1 MSRRSTRS
9 RKPAKEKKADETV
22 VDDIRAIIETYES
35 VQDGIQAALQDYPR
49 SQYELEWKI
58 IDVEYETMSE
68 ESEEQEED
76 DGSDSDYDDEE
87 QREYEEYDSDEEE
100 ELEYDTDEE
109 DDNEALEKDPLV
121 VELIRVNGN
130 RDLLNKFQGEIRIAQ
145 KNLYD
150 MAPNEEAKRWMA
162 KLISSG
168 ITTKNLKK
176 YAAWGVVGNKLAAT
190 LFGDKVGKVEV
201 GRAKQ
206 MEGGSDINIGRY
218 SYRTFNTANTRIH
231 RVHTQRGSKWAHIM
245 CAFQKNDGKWLLF
258 DSNGDYTAFREEIQK
273 FYEDKG
279 GITVADFRPHR
290 TEGDSTLK
298 DNIFLYYNGRCAS
311 WTLWTC
317 MMLTTLES
325 GDVEKEKAMIT
336 YIEKIGSYGYGMT
349 EIVRELR
356 KNQARTL
363 STLIMCFWLRF
374 QNIKDQLKL
383 TPMQRQLM
391 PVIKDT
397 DGEEIDTKACREE
410 MLELKKVFNEKV
422 KELHGLESPG
432 YTIDTS
438 EKVTEEYEKTRRAFK
453 TQFEWQVY
461 FGLRKL
467 KTSESKMQSIKD
479 FKEST
484 RKRLNNM
491 ERIFIT
497 KEVQDKRWGGT
508 KEQKYEVRNRVTNI
522 KLQRQK
528 HTQVNIRMG
537 RYSKMYPFV
546 HESKNVKY
554 IFRVNVVHALLP
566 ENPTWAH
573 AFKFIR
579 DTIEKDWN
587 NKWIHVQDQVD
598 LKAMFKKQNLAYM
611 GNMFVWNESSLGAAK
626 PSYTDDKGDTLD
638 YDDYAE
644 SADEDF
650 PLFMERHDLSSY
662 PIFLDEPFP
671 LDWNSYPPKAVKG
684 KFPTNKKLYLHFD
697 RLKYTTTNNDGEM
710 EADVYGND
718 QWYFQEKNMRYNFRL
733 HSVNRSTTYMIPGV
747 TLKFNGAEIA
757 TVGDWKDLS
766 MRLKDAE
773 FGYFLNKIQRIR
785 WGEKK
790 LTKEVFNSD
799 NVFKRVM
806 VLRQAP
812 YQKYTN
818 VEENKGMPVLY
829 KFTLKLI
836 FNPRWNDR
844 PNKNDF
850 SDYVGVKAEVE
861 NVTSSIPDSFR
872 WKSGSP
878 GIVTAV
884 QQLEDKLQIEDRT
897 GSYRVRV
904 DRIAQRA
911 GNYNREEI
919 YGEKQKA
926 ILPLLKKFQ
935 ERFRIPYPKLDTIYL
950 YGEIRELQQWD
961 SVWKKVGGT
970 FNGNYYVFDD
980 KFKEWNKGFG
990 IPEEDRSSSSSRK
1003 RKEPPLFKLF
1013 TKLKF

>member
-1 MSRRSTRS
+1 MSRRSTRTK
-9 RKPAKEKKADETV
+9 KPAKEKKADEFI
-22 VDDIRAIIETYES
+22 VDDIRQIIETYKS
-35 VQDGIQAALQDYPR
+35 VQDGIRAALQNYPR
-49 SQYELEWKI
+49 SDYPLEWKI
-58 IDVEYETMSE
+58 IDVEYETMSG
-68 ESEEQEED
+68 ESEEEEEED
-76 DGSDSDYDDEE
+76 SDEDYDDEK

-100 ELEYDTDEE
+100 EFEYDTDEE
-109 DDNEALEKDPLV
+109 DDNNEVLEKDPLV
-121 VELIRVNGN
+121 AELIRVNGN
-130 RDLLNKFQGEIRIAQ
+130 RELLNRFQGEIRIAQ
-145 KNLYD
+145 KNLYES
-150 MAPNEEAKRWMA
+150 APNEEAKRWMA

-190 LFGDKVGKVEV
+190 LFGNKVGKVEV

-206 MEGGSDINIGRY
+206 MEGGRDINIDGY
-218 SYRTFNTANTRIH
+218 SYRTFNTENTRIH
-231 RVHTQRGSKWAHIM
+231 RVHTQSGNKWAHIM

-258 DSNGDYTAFREEIQK
+258 DSNGDYTAFRKEIQK

-325 GDVEKEKAMIT
+325 GDVEKEKAMLT

-349 EIVRELR
+349 ESVREFR
-356 KNQARTL
+356 KNKARTL

-397 DGEEIDTKACREE
+397 DGKEINTDKCRAE
-410 MLELKKVFNEKV
+410 MLELKRVFNEKV
-422 KELHGLESPG
+422 KELHGLELPG

-438 EKVTEEYEKTRRAFK
+438 EEVTEEYEKTRRAFK

-467 KTSESKMQSIKD
+467 KTSEAKMQSIKD

-484 RKRLNNM
+484 RKRLNNLD
-491 ERIFIT
+491 RIFIT
-497 KEVQDKRWGGT
+497 KQVQDRRWGDM
-508 KEQKYEVRNRVTNI
+508 KEQRYEVRNRVTNI

-537 RYSKMYPFV
+537 RYSRMYPFV
-546 HESKNVKY
+546 HASKNVRY
-554 IFRVNVVHALLP
+554 TFRVNVVHALLP
-566 ENPTWAH
+566 ENPTWRH

-587 NKWIHVQDQVD
+587 TKWIHVQDQVD
-598 LKAMFKKQNLAYM
+598 LKAMFQRQNGLTHM
-611 GNMFVWNESSLGAAK
+611 HNMFVWNESSLGAAK
-626 PSYTDDKGDTLD
+626 PSYTDDNGNKLD
-638 YDDYAE
+638 YDDYAQ

-650 PLFMERHDLSSY
+650 PLFIERHDLSSY
-662 PIFLDEPFP
+662 PILLDEPFP
-671 LDWNSYPPKAVKG
+671 LDWDSYPPKAVKG
-684 KFPTNKKLYLHFD
+684 KYPKNKKVYLHFD
-697 RLKYTTTNNDGEM
+697 RLKYITTNNGGEI
-710 EADVYGND
+710 EPVYEDD
-718 QWYFQEKNMRYNFRL
+718 QHYYFEERNMQYKLRL
-733 HSVNRSTTYMIPGV
+733 ESVNRSTTYMIPGV

-766 MRLKDAE
+766 MRLEDQV

-790 LTKEVFNSD
+790 LKDAVFNSG
-799 NVFKRVM
+799 NVFNRVM
-806 VLRQAP
+806 TLRQAP
-812 YQKYTN
+812 YQKFI
-818 VEENKGMPVLY
+818 EGDMPVLY

-836 FNPRWNDR
+836 FNPRWYDR
-844 PNKNDF
+844 PNKNDY

-872 WKSGSP
+872 WKKSP
-878 GIVTAV
+878 NNDTVY
-884 QQLEDKLQIEDRT
+884 LH
-897 GSYRVRV
+897 
-904 DRIAQRA
+904 
-911 GNYNREEI
+911 
-919 YGEKQKA
+919 GE
-926 ILPLLKKFQ
+926 LDPL
-935 ERFRIPYPKLDTIYL
+935 RGWAR
-950 YGEIRELQQWD
+950 
-961 SVWKKVGGT
+961 VWKKLGGVLNNNET
-970 FNGNYYVFDD
+970 CFVFKDEIG
-980 KFKEWNKGFG
+980 KSFIEWNKGFG
-990 IPEEDRSSSSSRK
+990 IPESDGYVPCNNKRK
-1003 RKEPPLFKLF
+1003 REEMFKLF
-1013 TKLKF
+1013 AKLKF